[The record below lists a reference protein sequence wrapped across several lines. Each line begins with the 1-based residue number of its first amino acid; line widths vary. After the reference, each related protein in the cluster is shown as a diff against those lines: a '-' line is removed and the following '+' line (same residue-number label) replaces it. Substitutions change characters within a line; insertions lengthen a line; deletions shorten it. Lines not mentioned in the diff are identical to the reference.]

1 MGSVLGLGGGSPGS
15 GVIDGE
21 DDFSFQEGGALVDV
35 GGPNWYSI
43 ADAAAATG
51 ATAAGG
57 NFTTGGQFQISRA
70 LSCIGIK
77 FYWQSVGGARTVR
90 CKLWQGGV
98 SVGSVDVAVNASGV
112 YTGTFAVAVA
122 LTPYVFFYATTWD
135 TSGGNYTNSI
145 ATGSQKSGVS
155 IMPFCFAQLFTA
167 FSSSAGDHVPNNSSP
182 NELYP
187 VEPVFA
193 AFPLG

>member
-15 GVIDGE
+15 GAIDGE
-21 DDFSFQEGGALVDV
+21 DNFSFQEAGALVDV
-35 GGPNWYSI
+35 GANWYSI
-43 ADAAAATG
+43 ANAAAATG
-51 ATAAGG
+51 AVASGG
-57 NFTTGGQFQISRA
+57 NFTVGGQFQISRA
-70 LSCIGIK
+70 LSCTGIK
-77 FYWQSVGGARTVR
+77 FYWKSVGGARTIR

-98 SVGSVDVAVNASGV
+98 AVGSVDFPVNASGV
-112 YTGTFAVAVA
+112 YTAPFLLPVA
-122 LTPYVFFYATTWD
+122 LTPYIFFFATIWD
-135 TSGGNYTNSI
+135 TSGGNYINSI

-155 IMPFCFAQLFTA
+155 IMPFCYAQLFTL
-167 FSSSAGDHVPNNSSP
+167 FSSSAGDHIPNNSSP